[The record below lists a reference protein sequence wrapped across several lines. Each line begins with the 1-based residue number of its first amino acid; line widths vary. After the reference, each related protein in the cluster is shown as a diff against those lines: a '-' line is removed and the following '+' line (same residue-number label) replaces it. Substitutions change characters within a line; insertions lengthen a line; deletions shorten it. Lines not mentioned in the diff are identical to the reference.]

1 MFIASQVSA
10 RDFYKGEMSKLT
22 TQQAL
27 PRRKLFKPEPPD
39 RIAESAEITKF
50 MTQSVALRRGRKLTK
65 RKAKKAKR
73 KP

>member
-27 PRRKLFKPEPPD
+27 PRRKLFRIGGVVNGTGIAINAPKP
-39 RIAESAEITKF
+39 
-50 MTQSVALRRGRKLTK
+50 K
-65 RKAKKAKR
+65 RKAKKAKGKR
-73 KP
+73 